1 MWRLVLPDGRSVPLR
16 ELPATLGRDDAAS
29 VRVRHPSIAP
39 LHARLRVAANGHLA
53 IEAVGEARV
62 LAGGHPTRAATLADG
77 DTLVLG
83 ELSFV
88 VRREA
93 AAADAGGELTLR
105 AAAEAAPSASA
116 ASAAS
121 AAPAAAQ
128 PAEPRLRRRG
138 RTLQYS
144 KVEERQGL
152 LHAELAQLSS
162 GRRALVWLVVLLLA
176 GGLATGIALLFGLFR

>member
-116 ASAAS
+116 ASAA
-121 AAPAAAQ
+121 PAAAQ

>member
-39 LHARLRVAANGHLA
+39 LHARLRAAANGHLA
-53 IEAVGEARV
+53 IEAVGEALV

-88 VRREA
+88 VRRETPA
-93 AAADAGGELTLR
+93 AQAGGELTLR
-105 AAAEAAPSASA
+105 APAAVAATPAEPSASA
-116 ASAAS
+116 ATT
-121 AAPAAAQ
+121 P

-144 KVEERQGL
+144 KVEQREGL
-152 LHAELAQLSS
+152 LHADLAQLSS

-176 GGLATGIALLFGLFR
+176 GGLATAIALLFGLFR

>member
-39 LHARLRVAANGHLA
+39 LHARLRAGADGSLV
-53 IEAVGEARV
+53 IEAVGEALVR
-62 LAGGHPTRAATLADG
+62 AGGHPARVAALAEG

-93 AAADAGGELTLR
+93 PAADSGGELTIR
-105 AAAEAAPSASA
+105 APTAAAPSAAATSA
-116 ASAAS
+116 
-121 AAPAAAQ
+121 PE
-128 PAEPRLRRRG
+128 AEPRLRRRG

-144 KVEERQGL
+144 KVEEREGL
-152 LHAELAQLSS
+152 LHADLAQLSS
-162 GRRALVWLVVLLLA
+162 GRRALVWLAVLLLA
-176 GGLATGIALLFGLFR
+176 GVLGTGIALLFGLFR

>member
-39 LHARLRVAANGHLA
+39 LHARLRAAANGHLA

-93 AAADAGGELTLR
+93 PAAPAAPAGGELTLR
-105 AAAEAAPSASA
+105 VPTAAAPSAPA
-116 ASAAS
+116 ASA
-121 AAPAAAQ
+121 PAQ
-128 PAEPRLRRRG
+128 QAEPRLRRRG

-144 KVEERQGL
+144 KVEEREGL
-152 LHAELAQLSS
+152 LHADLAQLSS
-162 GRRALVWLVVLLLA
+162 GRRALVWLAVLVLA
-176 GGLATGIALLFGLFR
+176 GVLATGIALLFGLFR

>member
-1 MWRLVLPDGRSVPLR
+1 MWRLVLSDGRSVPLR

-93 AAADAGGELTLR
+93 AAAHAGGELTLR
-105 AAAEAAPSASA
+105 APAAAAPSAP
-116 ASAAS
+116 
-121 AAPAAAQ
+121 AAPDAAQ
-128 PAEPRLRRRG
+128 QSEPRLRRRG

-152 LHAELAQLSS
+152 LHADLAQLSS

-176 GGLATGIALLFGLFR
+176 GGLATGIALLFGLLR

>member
-39 LHARLRVAANGHLA
+39 LHARLRAAANGHLA

-105 AAAEAAPSASA
+105 APAEAAPP
-116 ASAAS
+116 AS

-152 LHAELAQLSS
+152 LHADLAQLSS

>member
-39 LHARLRVAANGHLA
+39 LHARLRAGADGSLV
-53 IEAVGEARV
+53 IEAVGEALVR
-62 LAGGHPTRAATLADG
+62 AGGHPARVVALAEG

-105 AAAEAAPSASA
+105 APAAAAPSAP
-116 ASAAS
+116 
-121 AAPAAAQ
+121 APAQ
-128 PAEPRLRRRG
+128 HAEPRLRRRG

-152 LHAELAQLSS
+152 LHADLAQLSS

>member
-93 AAADAGGELTLR
+93 
-105 AAAEAAPSASA
+105 
-116 ASAAS
+116 
-121 AAPAAAQ
+121 PAAAQ

>member
-1 MWRLVLPDGRSVPLR
+1 VPLR

-39 LHARLRVAANGHLA
+39 LHARLRAAANGHLA

-105 AAAEAAPSASA
+105 APAEAAPS
-116 ASAAS
+116 AS

-152 LHAELAQLSS
+152 LHADLAQLSS